1 MTWRHHR
8 EISRNWWDYSR
19 ILGSELVSFLDK
31 KSNLN
36 DCFQFGGFSKKK
48 NWEQTFWGASFNRP
62 NFYISYGP
70 SSQSVREVNGLTS
83 STRPSGANF
92 IVRRPNPSMR
102 WTVHGQKFVHSS
114 TLKFL
119 CWSSVRIRPWGW
131 RFVAEF
137 RYVAHL
143 DEWTVRRRS
152 SSSVKAW
159 TGVLICFLTINFET
173 DRDQSS
179 FETLPLLIFINSSH
193 NDLDETWW
201 DNPGACKVLIVVFRI
216 FKSHQFGVGNRSSW
230 SSYFNQLKRSCG
242 VFEG

>member
-1 MTWRHHR
+1 MVINPNILLYDYRHHFPVTVMIQKTVVSLKL
-8 EISRNWWDYSR
+8 ISRNTNPY
-19 ILGSELVSFLDK
+19 LGDFGNGKERHFLT
-31 KSNLN
+31 
-36 DCFQFGGFSKKK
+36 K
-48 NWEQTFWGASFNRP
+48 NP
-62 NFYISYGP
+62 
-70 SSQSVREVNGLTS
+70 
-83 STRPSGANF
+83 
-92 IVRRPNPSMR
+92 
-102 WTVHGQKFVHSS
+102 H
-114 TLKFL
+114 
-119 CWSSVRIRPWGW
+119 
-131 RFVAEF
+131 
-137 RYVAHL
+137 
-143 DEWTVRRRS
+143 EWTVRRRS